1 MEERG
6 ALVEELETLLDT
18 VASAERDFSDT
29 ENERQDEI
37 HAKIVDLDDSIQRA
51 KNNDRAFFFK
61 LVFDPN
67 SVLVPAE
74 VPSWNRPPKTIAP
87 EFI

>member
-6 ALVEELETLLDT
+6 ALVEELETLLDN
-18 VASAERDFSDT
+18 VASDERDFTDT

-51 KNNDRAFFFK
+51 KNNEAVFAKKGQEIFNATWIFFGHCC
-61 LVFDPN
+61 
-67 SVLVPAE
+67 A
-74 VPSWNRPPKTIAP
+74 
-87 EFI
+87 